1 MARNASAAGDRF
13 MREVTRRDLDLLIEI
28 AYSEPRRTREMLEA
42 AFSLGLSQ
50 RARAP
55 LGTTSSKR
63 LAARLRRKAKVV
75 QEFDGR
81 SALLEMATELET
93 GRKKGP
99 MSSSASKAA
108 RGQP

>member
-1 MARNASAAGDRF
+1 MTES
-13 MREVTRRDLDLLIEI
+13 TRRDLDLLIEI
-28 AYSEPRRTREMLEA
+28 AYVEPRRLREMIEA
-42 AFSLGLSQ
+42 AFALGLSQ
-50 RARAP
+50 RARAA
-55 LGTTSSKR
+55 LGTSSKAR

-81 SALLEMATELET
+81 SALLEMAAELET
-93 GRKKGP
+93 GRKRGP